1 MIDASLDQLVQAVL
15 TSPKYKTICRDVIR
29 HIGQQELAERRS
41 LKEAVKATKNKLHQ
55 VGGAYLPGKINY
67 AAWLKELKA
76 ASPAKWDNF
85 VEVCARIMNQHAST
99 RERLPIL
106 SQFYTTLLADLPPL
120 HTVVDIACGL
130 NPLALPW
137 MPVAVDVTY
146 YAYDI
151 YQDMVDFLNAFM
163 ALAGVKGQ
171 AEARDVIND
180 CPTPKVDLAFI
191 LKAIPCLEQIDK
203 SAGPRLLDM
212 INADHLLI
220 SFPVHSL
227 GGREKGMSVNYETR
241 FWELVA
247 NKDWAIKRFEFANEL
262 VFLVTKSGTGE
273 Q

>member
-1 MIDASLDQLVQAVL
+1 MNDQVDQLVDAVL
-15 TSPKYKTICRDVIR
+15 KSSKYKNVCQEFVKN
-29 HIGQQELAERRS
+29 IGMPELARRRN
-41 LKEAVKATKNKLHQ
+41 LKAAIKATKNKLHQ

-67 AAWLKELKA
+67 AAWLEELKA
-76 ASPAKWDNF
+76 TSPAKWDNF
-85 VEVCARIMNQHAST
+85 VEVCTRIMNQHAST
-99 RERLPIL
+99 KERLPIL
-106 SQFYTTLLADLPPL
+106 SQFYTTLLADLPPV
-120 HTVVDIACGL
+120 HTVVDLACGL

-171 AEARDVIND
+171 AEARDVIHA
-180 CPTPKVDLAFI
+180 CPTFKADLALI

-220 SFPVHSL
+220 SFPGHSL
-227 GGREKGMSVNYETR
+227 GGREKGMRVNYETR

-247 NKDWAIKRFEFANEL
+247 HKNWAIKRFEFANEL